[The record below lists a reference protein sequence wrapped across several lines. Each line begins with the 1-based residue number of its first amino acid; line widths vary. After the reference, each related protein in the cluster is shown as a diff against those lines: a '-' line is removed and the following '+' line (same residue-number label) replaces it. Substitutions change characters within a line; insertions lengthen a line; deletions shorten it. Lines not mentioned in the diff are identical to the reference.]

1 MIYAW
6 NGFQLLSRNKELL
19 ENAMR
24 VVWDELMTLE
34 ETKDNNKYYMD
45 DWSVVTLIQG
55 VCFKG
60 LDRLDEAQQ
69 CFQAIVDNSSELQ
82 VDHYTA
88 PAAHMELGIL
98 YLDMGRL
105 DEAEKTLDSAKSS
118 YKGYHLE
125 SRIHFRIH
133 AGMCRIS
140 HMKGH
145 M

>member
-69 CFQAIVDNSSELQ
+69 CFQAIVD
-82 VDHYTA
+82 
-88 PAAHMELGIL
+88 
-98 YLDMGRL
+98 
-105 DEAEKTLDSAKSS
+105 K
-118 YKGYHLE
+118 
-125 SRIHFRIH
+125 
-133 AGMCRIS
+133 
-140 HMKGH
+140 
-145 M
+145 